1 MTTIR
6 SFFSH
11 LPPRHQLF
19 QDGER
24 DPGVGAAVHAGA
36 VGAGGRVGELVLG
49 GLLHRSV
56 EGLERFDG
64 ALDAHRASDLDGGG
78 EGGLRL
84 HRRVLLEPF
93 DIAAVE
99 RVRALGLGA
108 DDPGKAVD
116 DADVAQLEEAF
127 SERAHVPQVPARDDD
142 QVGDL
147 PVELLGE
154 LDADGLL
161 PLDAQGVHAV
171 GEVDVLFLADL
182 LNDPHT
188 AVEVGVDGHHG
199 CAVGDGLD
207 ELGRRDLVPREEDDG
222 RDVGGGAVGR
232 EGGRGVPG
240 RGAGR
245 RADLLA
251 VRHHLPDGR
260 DEDGHPQVLEG
271 AGVAVPALLDP
282 KVGEADFRAEAVG
295 PEQVRSPL
303 VEGDDVP
310 VLDEGADPLF
320 LAPDGAPVGPDVP
333 LVAVVEVVAPLR
345 GAPLAQ
351 RLDVVGHI

>member
-24 DPGVGAAVHAGA
+24 DPGVGAVVHAGA

-232 EGGRGVPG
+232 EGRPRCPRSRRRPPRGPSCRPPSSCRTAETRTVIP
-240 RGAGR
+240 RSLKEPVWLFPHCLIQRSVRPISEPR
-245 RADLLA
+245 R
-251 VRHHLPDGR
+251 
-260 DEDGHPQVLEG
+260 
-271 AGVAVPALLDP
+271 
-282 KVGEADFRAEAVG
+282 
-295 PEQVRSPL
+295 
-303 VEGDDVP
+303 
-310 VLDEGADPLF
+310 
-320 LAPDGAPVGPDVP
+320 
-333 LVAVVEVVAPLR
+333 
-345 GAPLAQ
+345 LAQ
-351 RLDVVGHI
+351 NRFVPPS